1 MKLARLI
8 LSILALHVAA
18 LCGIVA
24 FTGCTTP
31 PAERQAA
38 ATTLKIVGLTAKAGI
53 DSAALLLR
61 EGKLTPEQWARIAGF
76 YDLKFQPAFM
86 LAVATAQADLA
97 SPASPELLALAAQ
110 FSALLPSDLKR

>member
-24 FTGCTTP
+24 LPGCTTP
-31 PAERQAA
+31 PVARTQA

-61 EGKLTPEQWARIAGF
+61 EGKLSPEQWARIASF
-76 YDLKFQPAFM
+76 YDLKFQPAFA
-86 LAVATAQADLA
+86 LAVATAQADLS
-97 SPASPELLALAAQ
+97 SPASPDLLALAAQ
-110 FSALLPSDLKR
+110 FTALLPR